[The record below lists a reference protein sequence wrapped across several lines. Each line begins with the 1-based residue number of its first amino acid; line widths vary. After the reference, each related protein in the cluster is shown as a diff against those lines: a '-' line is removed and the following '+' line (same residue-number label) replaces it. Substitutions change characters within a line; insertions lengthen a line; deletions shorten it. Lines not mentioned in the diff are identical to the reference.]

1 MALATVR
8 GAVAAL
14 GAAVAAADPG
24 VFSRARRRS
33 VAWLALRA
41 LGAAVRAHVGGDDAV
56 LVAACAPDAFVAA
69 AARRGVCAAV
79 ARSLY
84 RRARRRLI
92 FPRIAERRVRR
103 RRAAARV
110 AAEAAGRG
118 GGAAD
123 VGTGAGGGGSGVG
136 GSGAPQA
143 AQAPRGIRGAQAVRG
158 ARAARAAL
166 VARRRDAAA
175 ALADSHAAV
184 RRAAAAAADERRDRA
199 LRSAV
204 GAAVAPPL
212 DADAGCVVCAG
223 ASWSSADA
231 HERLYRPAC
240 CLVSPLCGG
249 CAASVVAS
257 DSVEGGIAS
266 SARCPACRRG
276 IGHLQQLGRGRD
288 GRWRARAPFVAVDDF
303 ASGWVRSRSC
313 SKLCC
318 RELADSQEPAGEG
331 EEDCWEDDVLSVDSR
346 PCALCGRDD
355 EHELLLECSG
365 CLQTLAHT
373 FCLVPRLASPPAGH
387 WLCWLCSAEL
397 GARCASARR
406 VEREAFVAR
415 ATAGFVAAKAAAR
428 MRGAS
433 KHYLP
438 AHCPR

>member
-1 MALATVR
+1 MALATIR

-56 LVAACAPDAFVAA
+56 LVAAGAPDAFVAA
-69 AARRGVCAAV
+69 AARRGVCAAA

-103 RRAAARV
+103 RRAAVRV
-110 AAEAAGRG
+110 AAEAACKG

-123 VGTGAGGGGSGVG
+123 VGTGGGGGGGGVG

-143 AQAPRGIRGAQAVRG
+143 ALAPRGIRGAQAVRG

-166 VARRRDAAA
+166 VARRRDAAV
-175 ALADSHAAV
+175 ALANLHAAV

-257 DSVEGGIAS
+257 DSVGGGAASS
-266 SARCPACRRG
+266 SARCPTCRRG

-288 GRWRARAPFVAVDDF
+288 GRWRARTPFVAVDKF
-303 ASGWVRSRSC
+303 ADGWVRSRSC
-313 SKLCC
+313 SELCC
-318 RELADSQEPAGEG
+318 RELAHSQEPVGEG

-346 PCALCGRDD
+346 PCALCRRDD

-428 MRGAS
+428 MRGSSVA
-433 KHYLP
+433 
-438 AHCPR
+438 